1 MEIYR
6 FLLHLCSSVFPL
18 WNNDDLMYV
27 SRCMGTYTC
36 MHMHVSVNDMPPA
49 TSSQAIYFKRD
60 SDMKDL
66 HFKLEPH

>member
-1 MEIYR
+1 
-6 FLLHLCSSVFPL
+6 
-18 WNNDDLMYV
+18 MYV
-27 SRCMGTYTC
+27 SRCMGTHTC

-66 HFKLEPH
+66 HFKLEPHWTAFKR